1 MARLKITE
9 TPTEATGYKIPS
21 SGSLTLPLEIATQ
34 QGAGLA
40 NLGKAIKEIYQTQK
54 DKEDDTQ
61 LIDIVG
67 KVSPELTSIYRTAE
81 QGTNVLAG
89 SEYFR
94 TTIKDTDFL
103 NKYAPDANK
112 QVKDKFNT
120 WLQKYQLEAIPKLT
134 KKITENHLANQAV
147 EIEKNATKLNFE
159 RVAAE
164 QGIGQLDFANQRYQ
178 LYIDSKTVRDNF
190 TPENYKKF
198 VEEKQLQYIRFIAE
212 SQRKKD
218 APLLIQT
225 IDKFR
230 EKLGQQQAENLL
242 TAARAKI
249 ISDSAKKLDKSNF
262 DSRADKLQQNA
273 YFAELITRINNANQ
287 NPNDLAALNAK
298 PGLDLIN
305 DLGQNGSINSEQVKK
320 LFQVYFDKTS
330 LTDTDLAIALFEQI
344 SIADTV
350 EKFDLI
356 ENAINANPELMQ
368 KLGVSDFEKFNK
380 IIKDSNE
387 NREGSR
393 QYQFYLKKLTTDMGV
408 VTGITTFNVNAAQ
421 QNKLKLLNAQERF
434 TDAVFKEKKTPEQAY
449 LSTIETEKN
458 ALPKLEFIEKP
469 KNFNERAITFTKDN
483 YKTGIENLR
492 KELADR
498 VRKEKLNLKDVQKEI
513 AQLSFIEEVAD
524 IYNKVS
530 DVGVFFGSGKKLST
544 DTKDNKEQM
553 KELLRKK

>member
-320 LFQVYFDKTS
+320 LYQVYFDKTS

-380 IIKDSNE
+380 IIKDSND

-469 KNFNERAITFTKDN
+469 KNFNQRAITFTKDN

>member
-320 LFQVYFDKTS
+320 LYQVYFDKTS

>member
-320 LFQVYFDKTS
+320 LYQVYFDKTS
-330 LTDTDLAIALFEQI
+330 LTDTDLAIALYEQI

-380 IIKDSNE
+380 IIKDSND

>member
-9 TPTEATGYKIPS
+9 TPTEAPGYKIPS
-21 SGSLTLPLEIATQ
+21 FSSLALPLELATQ
-34 QGAGLA
+34 QGSGLA

-67 KVSPELTSIYRTAE
+67 KVSPELASIYRTAE

-134 KKITENHLANQAV
+134 KKITENHLANQGV

-159 RVAAE
+159 RVAAQE
-164 QGIGQLDFANQRYQ
+164 GLGQANFADQRYQ
-178 LYIDSKTVRDNF
+178 LYISSKNVRDNF

-198 VEEKQLQYIRFIAE
+198 LEEKELQYIRFIAE

-218 APLLIQT
+218 APLLVQT

-249 ISDSAKKLDKSNF
+249 ISDSAKKLDKNNF
-262 DSRADKLQQNA
+262 DSRADKLKQNT

-380 IIKDSNE
+380 IIKDSND

-449 LSTIETEKN
+449 LSTIATEKN

-469 KNFNERAITFTKDN
+469 KNFSERAITFTKDN
-483 YKTGIENLR
+483 YKTGFEDLR

-513 AQLSFIEEVAD
+513 AQLSFLEEVAD

-530 DVGVFFGSGKKLST
+530 DVGAFFGSGKKLST

>member
-320 LFQVYFDKTS
+320 LYQVYFDKTS
-330 LTDTDLAIALFEQI
+330 LTDTDLAIALYEQI

-356 ENAINANPELMQ
+356 ENAINTNPELMQ

-380 IIKDSNE
+380 IIKDSND